1 MKTSTF
7 ICLLMKYDAF
17 KAHDAKSWFQS
28 LSNDIT
34 KNVIDQYQYC
44 VESQHLWLA

>member
-7 ICLLMKYDAF
+7 ISLLMKHDAF
-17 KAHDAKSWFQS
+17 KAHDAKCWFQS
-28 LSNDIT
+28 LPNEIT

-44 VESQHLWLA
+44 INFQHLWLA